1 MKKLTAFTL
10 IELLVVIAIIAIL
23 AAILF
28 PVFAQAKL
36 AAKKTT
42 ALSNSKQVALAN
54 FIYMG
59 DYDDALI
66 KEFFGFPADCASW
79 PGVASAYYGWRHPLY
94 PYTKNRGLMTDITN
108 PYNADSWWR
117 NDEWDSNDDGDTLD
131 SAERMATNFA
141 VNNDVIGFA
150 NGHCAGPWTPE
161 GLNSLDQL
169 EEPAST
175 ILMLPSRAKWND
187 LKPSFLSTIEAK
199 PDWCNRVDPNVAS
212 SASCPSGDFGPIHAV
227 GKQAA
232 WIWADGHAKVKAP
245 LATLDASNPNRD
257 DWASKMAINPRTGAF
272 WTQADRIQVVQTAWP
287 EYK

>member
-1 MKKLTAFTL
+1 VNKLRSAFTL

-42 ALSNSKQVALAN
+42 ALSNAKQVALGN

-66 KEFFGFPADCASW
+66 KEYYGFPADCTSW
-79 PGVASAYYGWRHPLY
+79 PASGYYGWRYVLA
-94 PYTKNRGLMTDITN
+94 PYVAKSKGLLADPTN
-108 PYNADSWWR
+108 PFNAANYWVDSFTDASGQVF
-117 NDEWDSNDDGDTLD
+117 NYP
-131 SAERMATNFA
+131 TNFA

-150 NGHCAGPWTPE
+150 NGHCASVWTPD

-169 EEPAST
+169 DEPAGT
-175 ILMLPSRAKWND
+175 IIMAPNRTQYLD
-187 LKPSFLSTIEAK
+187 LKPSFLSTMEGK
-199 PDWCNRVDPNVAS
+199 PGWCITPIGGTAAV
-212 SASCPSGDFGPIHAV
+212 CPSGQNGPVHAV
-227 GKQAA
+227 GKQVA

-245 LATLDASNPNRD
+245 LATLDAANATRD
-257 DWASKMAINPRTGAF
+257 DWGSKYAINPRTGTY
-272 WTQADRIQVVQTAWP
+272 WTQADRQNVVNTAWA